1 MFEYSEDDILILRRK
16 DLYPITNFKTKDITI
31 SMFVNK
37 YSEDILRKSLVV
49 FIDDN
54 LKYAVLKN
62 RFDHQELLDETIKEF
77 IGKIILEK
85 RRKIIKQIIKP

>member
-1 MFEYSEDDILILRRK
+1 MFGYSEDDILILRRK
-16 DLYPITNFKTKDITI
+16 DLYPITNFKTKDITM

-62 RFDHQELLDETIKEF
+62 RFGHEELKIKEF
-77 IGKIILEK
+77 IDKIILEK

>member
-62 RFDHQELLDETIKEF
+62 RFSHEELKIKEF